1 MALQS
6 RYHLAYVPTVR
17 EEPRIRATVK
27 DLDVAGQIFDL
38 LIAEFHFSM
47 FWESEIEYDIYH
59 SAYEQWRMAE
69 LAKFVKDTLAAAART
84 ADVLRRKIDVRRQF
98 RISVTL
104 GALTTLTLIGAVANL
119 FNLSRQEWDN
129 FEMPYNPFLAENV
142 HNYLSYH

>member
-17 EEPRIRATVK
+17 EEPRVRRTVK

-59 SAYEQWRMAE
+59 PAYEQWRMKE
-69 LAKFVKDTLAAAART
+69 LAQFVKDNLAAAAKT
-84 ADVLRRKIDVRRQF
+84 AEVLRRGIEVQRHRR
-98 RISVTL
+98 
-104 GALTTLTLIGAVANL
+104 IGL
-119 FNLSRQEWDN
+119 K
-129 FEMPYNPFLAENV
+129 
-142 HNYLSYH
+142 